1 VNKLVFSLSLTLYLL
16 SFVSLALTPSQTA
29 SLSGSLSIAH
39 SPSQT
44 ASLSLTLHLRPRLSH
59 SLSISGHSIAPS
71 QTAPQTSRYSTTTS
85 RRTLSCTFPS
95 PELGNRRLLLVTVTG
110 KFQNPNPIIAGTDL
124 GFIIFILGLFNS
136 VVTKVRVF
144 LYLFILGL
152 FN

>member
-1 VNKLVFSLSLTLYLL
+1 MNKLVFSLSLTLYLL
-16 SFVSLALTPSQTA
+16 SLS
-29 SLSGSLSIAH
+29 SLSCSLHLRPRLSPAH

-44 ASLSLTLHLRPRLSH
+44 ASLSR
-59 SLSISGHSIAPS
+59 SLSILGRSISGLSIAPS
-71 QTAPQTSRYSTTTS
+71 QTAPQTSRYSTTTVRCALS
-85 RRTLSCTFPS
+85 RTFPS
-95 PELGNRRLLLVTVTG
+95 PELSNRRSLLITVTG